1 MQPGPP
7 PQPPPG
13 YPPPGGPQF
22 TPPPAGSY
30 GRPVAPPSPQPSGEA
45 IAALVCGLM
54 AWSCFPIGFVAI
66 WLGARARRLARENP
80 QTVGGDGMALAGM
93 ILGGVIGG
101 LMLLFWLA
109 YFGFFAVMIGVGAT
123 SAP

>member
-1 MQPGPP
+1 M
-7 PQPPPG
+7 QPPP
-13 YPPPGGPQF
+13 YQQPPPAPPGGYQAF
-22 TPPPAGSY
+22 TPPPVGSY
-30 GRPVAPPSPQPSGEA
+30 GQPMLPRTPQPSGEA

-80 QTVGGDGMALAGM
+80 QTVGGEGMALAGM
-93 ILGGVIGG
+93 ITGGVIAT

-109 YFGFFAVMIGVGAT
+109 YFGFFAAMFGFGLA
-123 SAP
+123 AGP

>member
-1 MQPGPP
+1 
-7 PQPPPG
+7 
-13 YPPPGGPQF
+13 
-22 TPPPAGSY
+22 
-30 GRPVAPPSPQPSGEA
+30 
-45 IAALVCGLM
+45 M